1 MEVKSSAKYL
11 RIAPLKARL
20 IINLVRGLD
29 LVTALDRLAV
39 VNKKGVRFV
48 LRVLNATK
56 ADAKNNFELDEKNLY
71 IKEIKVDCGPI
82 FYRWMPKAHGRATKI
97 RKRTS
102 NITVVL
108 AERVPSKEKTDKRSK
123 GKITTVKVDAA
134 GGAEPVESV
143 DLAKKDKISKDT
155 ASEHKE
161 ILDQNVRA
169 GFRGAMKQER
179 TQKKEKGFFKKM
191 FNRKSGM

>member
-1 MEVKSSAKYL
+1 MEVRSIAKYV
-11 RIAPLKARL
+11 RMAPLKVRL
-20 IINLVRGLD
+20 VANLVRGLD

-39 VNKKGVRFV
+39 VNKKGVHFIAKLIHAAR
-48 LRVLNATK
+48 
-56 ADAKNNFELDEKNLY
+56 ADAKNNFELEEKNLF
-71 IKEIKVDCGPI
+71 IKEIKVDGGPI
-82 FYRWMPKAHGRATKI
+82 LYRWMPKAHGRATKI

-108 AERVPSKEKTDKRSK
+108 AEKNPTPAKASKRKSK
-123 GKITTVKVDAA
+123 IDTVKVDAA
-134 GGAEPVESV
+134 GGPEPIETVGLE
-143 DLAKKDKISKDT
+143 KKDKISQDVT
-155 ASEHKE
+155 AAHKE